1 MAPATQARVQ
11 NAYEQRAL
19 LKGATGTSAPRAS
32 SLQGLRDGDLDVLFA
47 VDMFNEGVD
56 VPEIDTVLML
66 RPTESTTIW
75 MQQFGRGLRKSPG
88 KERLTV
94 VDYIGNHRSFLV
106 KAGALFNCPVNDA
119 EIRQKLLE
127 AAAHT
132 LVLPPGCD
140 VTYDLEAMDNLRGLL
155 RAPRRAERFE
165 RFETFYD
172 DLKARRGAR
181 PSAAEMVE
189 ADFHPNTDNRLG
201 DWFAFVRGRG
211 DLSDPEIRALERNR
225 NFLATLTT
233 TSLARSYKPLLL
245 RAMHAEG
252 ELPGRVGIEA
262 LTARFAKV
270 AAANP
275 MFRDDVST
283 GLENL
288 RALRGLLVRYP
299 IERWVTARGAP
310 SFFNYADGVFSTRF
324 DVADE
329 DRPAFDD
336 LFLEI
341 IDWRLAEYLGRAHLP
356 IGGIDED
363 EAV

>member
-1 MAPATQARVQ
+1 
-11 NAYEQRAL
+11 
-19 LKGATGTSAPRAS
+19 
-32 SLQGLRDGDLDVLFA
+32 
-47 VDMFNEGVD
+47 
-56 VPEIDTVLML
+56 
-66 RPTESTTIW
+66 
-75 MQQFGRGLRKSPG
+75 
-88 KERLTV
+88 
-94 VDYIGNHRSFLV
+94 
-106 KAGALFNCPVNDA
+106 
-119 EIRQKLLE
+119 
-127 AAAHT
+127 
-132 LVLPPGCD
+132 
-140 VTYDLEAMDNLRGLL
+140 
-155 RAPRRAERFE
+155 
-165 RFETFYD
+165 
-172 DLKARRGAR
+172 
-181 PSAAEMVE
+181 MVE